1 MLYAFRVNKDVIT
14 AIKDFT
20 KRLMEGNHILGV
32 VTNFRDDKSLSYYY
46 AITNDPDRIDRSV
59 PIAPVMPNQG
69 AKILSDLTKKGSY
82 TKKIAAILRPCEVR
96 ASRELSKINQVDLKS
111 FLIISFDCPGVYS
124 LKNFIK
130 ESGRLEEEFFKNL
143 NTFGIRNPRSLCP
156 VCEDFTGRLA
166 DIEVRYLGLDGVYF
180 IAHSDDAKAL
190 FKLLG
195 IGEEIDESLLN
206 SELMKNKLRER
217 RENRENFLDSFLQ
230 FIGSPDKL
238 LSVLSNCINCH
249 NCRSVCPICYCR
261 ECFFDS
267 TAFRVSP
274 NLFMERANRKGGL
287 RFLPDTTL
295 FHLGRMNHMS
305 FSCVSCGMC
314 EDACPMN
321 IPVGRMFSLVSD
333 RVRAIFNYKPGENIH
348 EPQPVLTFKTEEL
361 EEFEVPYFESL

>member
-1 MLYAFRVNKDVIT
+1 MLFAFKVNNDVSN
-14 AIKDFT
+14 AIKDFS
-20 KRLMEGNHILGV
+20 KRLIDEGHILGI
-32 VTNFRDDKSLSYYY
+32 VTNFKNEKTLSYHY
-46 AITNDPDRIDRSV
+46 AITNDTNEIDRSI

-69 AKILSDLTKKGSY
+69 AKILSDLTKKGGY

-96 ASRELSKINQVDLKS
+96 AARELSKINQVDLKS

-124 LKNFIK
+124 FKNFLK
-130 ESGRLEEEFFKNL
+130 ESHTLEEEFFKNS
-143 NTFGIRNPRSLCP
+143 NAFSIQNPRSLCSI
-156 VCEDFTGRLA
+156 CEDLTGRLA
-166 DIEVRYLGLDGVYF
+166 DVEVKYFGLDSVYF
-180 IAHSDDAKAL
+180 IAHSDEAKAL
-190 FKLLG
+190 FKQLG
-195 IGEEIDESLLN
+195 VGEEIDESLIN
-206 SELMKNKLRER
+206 SELL
-217 RENRENFLDSFLQ
+217 ENRLRGMKESKKNFLESFSQ
-230 FIGSPDKL
+230 FIGSPDSL

-274 NLFMERANRKGGL
+274 NLFIERAKRKGGL

-305 FSCVSCGMC
+305 FSCVGCGMC

-321 IPVGRMFSLVSD
+321 IPVGRIFSLVSE
-333 RVRAIFNYKPGENIH
+333 RVRAIFNYKPGENLD

-361 EEFEVPYFESL
+361 EEFEIPYLESL